1 MEDFASVMKRL
12 AGVMK
17 FKKYMKYEET
27 RGFGF
32 PIGWL
37 IIGLIALF
45 AFFSTIAHGQIS
57 RVESVGF
64 TVSEM
69 DKAIDFYTRIL
80 PFEKVSDKE
89 VWGDSFEHLSGVFGA
104 RVRVVRLQLGNETL
118 ELTEYLN
125 SNSRPIP
132 LDSRSNDKWF
142 QHVAII
148 VSDMDKAF
156 EILRKNKVRFA
167 STAPQTLPKTIPNA
181 AGIKAFYFKD
191 FDNHVLEVLQF
202 PEDKGA
208 AKWHDL
214 AKSGKLFLGI
224 DHTAIVVGNTDESL
238 KFYRDALGLS
248 VAGES
253 MNFGTEQ
260 EHLNNVFG
268 AKLHITGL
276 RTRED
281 GIAVEFL
288 EYLAPCDGKPFPK
301 DTKSSD
307 LWHWQTSFEAEKTDL
322 LTDFLLK
329 SRYDF
334 ISSGLVNFSGNNFA
348 FKSALLVRDTD
359 GHAVR
364 VIER

>member
-1 MEDFASVMKRL
+1 MEHFAGVMKRL

-64 TVSEM
+64 TVSNM
-69 DKAIDFYTRIL
+69 DKAIDFYTRVL

-89 VWGDSFEHLSGVFGA
+89 VWGDSFEHLSGIFGA

-132 LDSRSNDKWF
+132 VDSRSNDRWF

>member
-1 MEDFASVMKRL
+1 MRNSTSENFLRQ
-12 AGVMK
+12 
-17 FKKYMKYEET
+17 
-27 RGFGF
+27 GF

-37 IIGLIALF
+37 IIGIAILIVSASGK
-45 AFFSTIAHGQIS
+45 AFPQSVQRI
-57 RVESVGF
+57 ESVGF
-64 TVSEM
+64 TVSDT

-80 PFEKVSDKE
+80 PFEKISDKE
-89 VWGDSFEHLSGVFGA
+89 IWGEDFEHLSGVFGA
-104 RVRVVRLQLGNETL
+104 RVRIVRLKLGDEIL

-125 SNSRPIP
+125 SNGRPIP
-132 LDSRSNDKWF
+132 IDSRSNDKWF

-181 AGIKAFYFKD
+181 AGISAFYFKD
-191 FDNHVLEVLQF
+191 FDNHVLEILQF
-202 PEDKGA
+202 PADKGA
-208 AKWHDL
+208 KKWHDL
-214 AKSGKLFLGI
+214 TNKGRIFLGI
-224 DHTAIVVGNTDESL
+224 DHTAIVVGDSDESL
-238 KFYRDALGLS
+238 KVYRDSLGLS

-276 RTRED
+276 RTKED

-288 EYLAPCDGKPFPK
+288 EYLAPRDGKPFPK

-307 LWHWQTSFEAEKTDL
+307 LWHWQTSFEANEVTPFL
-322 LTDFLLK
+322 NVLTKNKF
-329 SRYDF
+329 DF
-334 ISSGLVNFSGNNFA
+334 ISSGEVNFLGNNLGY
-348 FKSALLVRDTD
+348 KKALLVRDTD

-364 VIER
+364 IVER